1 MQQAA
6 KQSVLTIENRA
17 KLSMTGVDS
26 VDAFSESAIQLT
38 VGGVRVQIAG
48 THLKVL
54 AFSQGTG
61 AFSASG
67 EISSLK
73 YGAEKGRF
81 LRRLLR

>member
-1 MQQAA
+1 MQQAT

-17 KLSMTGVDS
+17 KLSMSGVDS
-26 VDAFSESAIQLT
+26 VDGFSETSIQLT

-48 THLKVL
+48 AHLKVL

-61 AFSASG
+61 SFAASG
-67 EISSLK
+67 EVASVK
-73 YGAEKGRF
+73 YGAERGKF